1 MHLLKRGVPLK
12 KLARFFKTTLIGGV
26 AVILPVLIILS
37 VFKWLFDSI
46 IERIEPITAFIVTST
61 QLQSILADS
70 ISVMIIIVICFLVGL
85 LVRTR
90 LGGFIYGFFE
100 DKLLKKIPGYRMV
113 KETVSQFFLGN
124 KKLFTAVALVNLF
137 DSDTMVTALI
147 TDEHPDG
154 SFTVFLPTAPNPTS
168 GNIFHVRGDRVHK
181 LDISVEEAMKTVISC
196 GVGSRRL
203 IEQLFAQDRGP
214 K

>member
-1 MHLLKRGVPLK
+1 MKR
-12 KLARFFKTTLIGGV
+12 LAQFFKTTLIGGV
-26 AVILPVLIILS
+26 AVILPVLIILA

-46 IERIEPITAFIVTST
+46 IARIEPITVFIVSST
-61 QLQSILADS
+61 RLQIMLADS
-70 ISVMIIIVICFLVGL
+70 ISIAIIIAICFLVGL

-90 LGGFIYGFFE
+90 LGIFIYDFFE
-100 DKLLKKIPGYRMV
+100 DNLLKKIPGYRMV

-137 DSDTMVTALI
+137 DADTMVTALI
-147 TDEHPDG
+147 TDEHSDG

-168 GNIFHVRGDRVHK
+168 GNVFHVRKDRVHK

-196 GVGSRRL
+196 GLGSSRL
-203 IEQLFAQDRGP
+203 IEQYIAEGRGER
-214 K
+214 